1 MPAHDRMWRDGIVA
15 GLLGAA
21 GVAVWFFA
29 VDMIAGHPFFTPA
42 LLGRAVLGV
51 LGRDI
56 ASHGTLFFVLG
67 YTVLHVVA
75 FTVVGCIGSSL
86 LMASR
91 SVPQVAVGVAFFFAV
106 FEVGFYF
113 LAVFLSERDILGALA
128 WYQIGAANL
137 VASGLVG
144 GYLLR
149 RHPEFGGNLSHALD
163 GTT

>member
-1 MPAHDRMWRDGIVA
+1 MPMHERMWRDGIVA
-15 GLLGAA
+15 GLLGAV

-29 VDMIAGHPFFTPA
+29 VDLIGGHPLLTPA

-51 LGRDI
+51 LGHGI
-56 ASHGTLFFVLG
+56 EGHGTAFFVVG
-67 YTVLHVVA
+67 YSVLHVAA
-75 FTVVGCIGSSL
+75 FVVVGCIGSSL
-86 LMASR
+86 LVASR
-91 SVPQVAVGVAFFFAV
+91 NVPQISVGIVFFFAV

-113 LAVFLSERDILGALA
+113 LAIFLSERDILGALA

-137 VASGLVG
+137 VASVLMG

-149 RHPEFGGNLSHALD
+149 LHPEFSGNLSHALD